1 MRVPE
6 ARGQFLGW
14 KAIGTNPATVPWGE
28 VYLALKQGVVD
39 GVSSNFEA
47 IKETRLAE
55 VAPYIIMLETEFG
68 YDAVLMNDKSY
79 QVLPVDL
86 RDILVETLKEGGDK
100 YSELSDQEADD
111 VRSYIGENDYMKVI
125 EVDDELFRVKLT
137 GLQEELEKEGLIEK
151 GALDKVKDL

>member
-1 MRVPE
+1 M
-6 ARGQFLGW
+6 
-14 KAIGTNPATVPWGE
+14 
-28 VYLALKQGVVD
+28 ALKQGVVD

-47 IKETRLAE
+47 IKETRFAE

-79 QVLPVDL
+79 QALPVDL